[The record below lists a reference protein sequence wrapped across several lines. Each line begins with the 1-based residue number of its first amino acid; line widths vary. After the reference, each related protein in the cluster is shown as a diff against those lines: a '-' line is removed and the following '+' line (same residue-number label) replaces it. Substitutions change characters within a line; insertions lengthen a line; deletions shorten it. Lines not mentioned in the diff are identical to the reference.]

1 MGSTDRGDV
10 EKSESRV
17 PTWWPVVTVVV
28 AGAAFLAHDRLLGF
42 TDYYGLFGNGVDA
55 LVYRHGG
62 MTARSPE
69 PLYSFVLFESL
80 PFTYPPFAALM
91 FVPLSLLSVPG
102 TALAVN
108 LVNLVLLYLAVRLS
122 WRALG
127 YEDSVRMR
135 IVSVASAVA
144 LTWIEPV
151 RMTLWLGQ
159 INLVL
164 LVLVLWDLSRPEQ
177 SRLRGLGVGL
187 AAGLKLTPA
196 FFIAY
201 LVVVRQ
207 WRAAVV
213 ASVTFAATIAVGFV
227 LIFTDAWQFWT
238 SAIIRSD
245 RIGLVSSPAN
255 QSVRGMLARALP
267 GGEPPTWLWLLC
279 AAAVGIVGLWAAR
292 AAYRHGRV
300 LMSLTVCGL
309 TAPMVSPFSWGH
321 HWVWVVPL
329 LVVCLDQAARW
340 GRWWGYLLPVV
351 AAAPLCAWY
360 RSYPD
365 GVVAIGT
372 FMIPGEPVRTLFQ
385 CAYPIVFAVLV
396 AVVLIAYGRHTPTR
410 AATADDHEVPDV
422 DRSPISVA
430 PIVIE
435 QSVFDGGTTASGK
448 FRDGNKDS
456 ATPRV

>member
-1 MGSTDRGDV
+1 MPR
-10 EKSESRV
+10 
-17 PTWWPVVTVVV
+17 WWPVAAVIGAGV
-28 AGAAFLAHDRLLGF
+28 AFVAHDRLLGF

-62 MTARSPE
+62 LTARTSD
-69 PLYSFVLFESL
+69 PLYSFFLFETL

-91 FVPLSLLSVPG
+91 FVPLSLLSVAG
-102 TALAVN
+102 TAIAVN

-135 IVSVASAVA
+135 VVSVASAVA

-177 SRLRGLGVGL
+177 SRLRGIGVGL

-207 WRAAVV
+207 WRAAMV
-213 ASVTFAATIAVGFV
+213 ATLTFAATIAAGFV
-227 LIFTDAWQFWT
+227 MIFTDAWQFWT

-245 RIGLVSSPAN
+245 RIGLISSPAN
-255 QSVRGMLARALP
+255 QSVRGILARALRTE
-267 GGEPPTWLWLLC
+267 EPPMWLWLLC
-279 AAAVGIVGLWAAR
+279 AGVVAVAGLWAAQL
-292 AAYRHGRV
+292 AHRHGRH
-300 LMSLTVCGL
+300 LLSLTVCGL

-329 LVVCLDQAARW
+329 LVLCLDQAVRW
-340 GRWWGYLLPVV
+340 GRWWGYLLPV
-351 AAAPLCAWY
+351 AAAVPLCAWY

-365 GVVAIGT
+365 GVVAIGI
-372 FMIPGEPVRTLFQ
+372 FMTPGEPLVRTLVQ
-385 CAYPIVFAVLV
+385 SAYPIVFAVLV
-396 AVVLIAYGRHTPTR
+396 AVVLVAYGRRTPTR
-410 AATADDHEVPDV
+410 AAVPDAQQVPDADRRPTMVMAPVVITPSVV
-422 DRSPISVA
+422 DD
-430 PIVIE
+430 E
-435 QSVFDGGTTASGK
+435 MTTGGTV
-448 FRDGNKDS
+448 RDESKDS
-456 ATPRV
+456 LAPRV